1 MEVNLSIEEVLPI
14 LLAIVVITGLFQL
27 VFQLGILSR
36 LAFYKP
42 QAQKKEPEPVSIII
56 AARNEFENLSTLIP
70 ILLEQDY
77 DSFEMVVV
85 DDCSWDET
93 PELLKSYAE
102 QLPNFKWT
110 RSPEIDHFHGSKKMA
125 ITLGVKAASYERLVF
140 IDADCR
146 PNSKSWLKTV
156 VGNASKNGLV
166 LGYSPYKREKGFLN
180 AVIRFETFHIALQY
194 MGFALAGMPYMGVGR
209 NLSYTK
215 SIFFSVGG
223 FRSHYSIRSGDD
235 DLFVNQVGTKA
246 NTDISVEPESWV
258 YSIPKSTWK
267 EYFTQKRRHL
277 TTSGYYRLIH
287 KFLLAAYP
295 VSLLLFYFSS
305 ITLLV
310 FHSSLLIVGIL
321 LGLRVLIQLTIF
333 IRASKWLGEKK
344 LIPLMLFLEVVG
356 IAINGCLFIANA
368 FRKQTSWK
376 N

>member
-1 MEVNLSIEEVLPI
+1 MEVNLSTEDILQI
-14 LLAIVVITGLFQL
+14 LLAIALISGMFQL
-27 VFQLGILSR
+27 LFQLGILAR
-36 LAFYKP
+36 LAFFHP
-42 QAQKKEPEPVSIII
+42 QKVRQEQEPVTVII

-70 ILLEQDY
+70 ILQEQDY
-77 DSFEMVVV
+77 KHFEIVVV

-93 PELLKSYAE
+93 PDLLKAYAE

-125 ITLGVKAASYERLVF
+125 ITLGVKAASHERLVF

-146 PNSKSWLKTV
+146 PNSKKWLKTIT
-156 VGNASKNGLV
+156 GNASKNGLV

-180 AVIRFETFHIALQY
+180 AFIRFETFHIALQY
-194 MGFALAGMPYMGVGR
+194 LSFALAGIPYMGVGR

-215 SIFFSVGG
+215 SLFFSVGG

-235 DLFVNQVGTKA
+235 DLFVNQVGRKN

-258 YSIPKSTWK
+258 YSIPKSSWK
-267 EYFTQKRRHL
+267 EYFSQKRRHL
-277 TTSGYYRLIH
+277 TTSGYYRFLH

-295 VSLLLFYFSS
+295 SSLILFYAA
-305 ITLLV
+305 TVVLLV
-310 FHSSLLIVGIL
+310 FHSSLLIVGVL
-321 LGLRVLIQLTIF
+321 LGLRLLIQLTIF

-344 LIPLMLFLEVVG
+344 LIPLMLFLEVLG
-356 IAINGCLFIANA
+356 IAINGCLYIANA